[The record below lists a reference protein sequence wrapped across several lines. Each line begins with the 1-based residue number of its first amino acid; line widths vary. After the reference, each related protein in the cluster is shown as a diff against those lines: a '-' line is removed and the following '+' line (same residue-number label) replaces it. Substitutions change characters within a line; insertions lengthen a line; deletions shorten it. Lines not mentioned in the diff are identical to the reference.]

1 MKKLLLCFSLIAL
14 TSTINAQWTSQ
25 ATGFSAASRGLTE
38 IKIVD
43 ANTVWGIAYDG
54 SGLGLDIQEFT
65 VTTNGGDSWN
75 PGTIDVGNTTL
86 QITNISP
93 VSGTTAWVGAF
104 DSTNGLGGV
113 FKTSNGGSTWE
124 QQNSSAYTTPGVS
137 WFNVVHFFNAN
148 VGLTMGDPIGSGLGE
163 FEIYKT
169 IDGGDNWTA
178 ISATALPNPL
188 SGEYGYNGGYAAA
201 GGSFWFTTNKG
212 RVYRTTDQ
220 GVTWTVSQ
228 APITDFGGE
237 AQNGRIY
244 FSDANNGYL
253 QKNVVAGAVTTR
265 TYATTTNGGATWSTP
280 VPFTGTRFILN
291 YIPGTTTMVATSQ
304 AAPVGTSVS
313 TDNGATWTDI
323 EPTGLEQ
330 RGASAFLNLTTGWC
344 AGFSTDA
351 LTDGVYKLTGTL
363 GTQNF
368 ENATKFKVYPNP
380 ANSIVTISAANVD
393 SYKLSVTDIT
403 GKVVMT
409 KSLNGIE
416 NTLDISSLSTGAYFF
431 ELSSDNIK
439 DVVKILK
446 N

>member
-25 ATGFSAASRGLTE
+25 ATGFSATSRGLTE

-43 ANTVWGIAYDG
+43 VNTVWGIAYDG

-75 PGTIDVGNTTL
+75 PGIIDVGNTAL

-113 FKTSNGGSTWE
+113 FKTSDGGSTWE

-137 WFNVVHFFNAN
+137 WFNVVHFFDAN

-169 IDGGDNWTA
+169 TDGGANWTA
-178 ISATALPNPL
+178 ISAAALPNPL

-228 APITDFGGE
+228 APITDFGAE

-265 TYATTTNGGATWSTP
+265 TYATTTNGGTTWSATA
-280 VPFTGTRFILN
+280 PFTGTRFILN

-304 AAPVGTSVS
+304 AAPVGTSIS
-313 TDNGATWTDI
+313 TNNGVTWTDL
-323 EPTGLEQ
+323 EPTGIEQ
-330 RGASAFLNLTTGWC
+330 RGASAFLNSTTGWC
-344 AGFSTDA
+344 AGFSSDP
-351 LTDGVYKLTGTL
+351 LTDGVFKLTGAL
-363 GTQNF
+363 GAQNF
-368 ENATKFKVYPNP
+368 EYTTKFKVYPNP
-380 ANSIVTISAANVD
+380 ASSIVTISAANVD

>member
-244 FSDANNGYL
+244 FSNANNGYL
-253 QKNVVAGAVTTR
+253 QKNVVSGAVTTR
-265 TYATTTNGGATWSTP
+265 TYSTTTNGGATWSTP

-313 TDNGATWTDI
+313 TDNGATWTDL
-323 EPTGLEQ
+323 EPAGTEQ
-330 RGASAFLNLTTGWC
+330 RGASAFLNSTTGWC
-344 AGFSTDA
+344 AGFNTDP
-351 LTDGVYKLTGTL
+351 LTDGVFKLTGTL

-380 ANSIVTISAANVD
+380 ASSMVTISAANVD

>member
-25 ATGFSAASRGLTE
+25 ATGFSAASRGLSE
-38 IKIVD
+38 MKIVD

-54 SGLGLDIQEFT
+54 SGLGLEIQEFT

-75 PGTIDVGNTTL
+75 PGIINVGNTAL

-104 DSTNGLGGV
+104 DATDGLGGV
-113 FKTSNGGSTWE
+113 FKTSDGGLTWE
-124 QQNSSAYTTPGVS
+124 QQNSSAYTTPAAS

-169 IDGGDNWTA
+169 TDGGANWTA
-178 ISATALPNPL
+178 ISAAALPNPL
-188 SGEYGYNGGYAAA
+188 SGEYGYNGGYANA

-212 RVYRTTDQ
+212 RLYRTTDQ
-220 GVTWTVSQ
+220 GVTWTVAQ
-228 APITDFGGE
+228 VPITDFGGT

-253 QKNVVAGAVTTR
+253 QKNVVAGTVTTR

-304 AAPVGTSVS
+304 AAPVGTSIS
-313 TDNGATWTDI
+313 TNNGATWTDI
-323 EPTGLEQ
+323 EPTGIEQ

-344 AGFSTDA
+344 AGFSTDP
-351 LTDGVYKLTGTL
+351 LTDGVFKLTGTL

-368 ENATKFKVYPNP
+368 ENVTKFKVYPNP
-380 ANSIVTISAANVD
+380 ASSTVTISAANSD

-416 NTLDISSLSTGAYFF
+416 NTLDISSLSAGAYFF